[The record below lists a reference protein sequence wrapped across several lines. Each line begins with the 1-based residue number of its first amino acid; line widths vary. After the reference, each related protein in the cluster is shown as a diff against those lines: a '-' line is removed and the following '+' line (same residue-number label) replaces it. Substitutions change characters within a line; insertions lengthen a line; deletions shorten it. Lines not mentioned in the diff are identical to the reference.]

1 MHIYGQNGNDTTC
14 FDNAAQAHFD
24 AFAHVAVG
32 AACAGRAYFSSN
44 GEAKT
49 ARETINGLLCA
60 AGAPTV
66 DKTIPF
72 GVAYTV
78 GAVSEAAWSLLRLR
92 GETPMTRFLA
102 EPLSTTHWYAM
113 TPATP
118 EFGYL
123 PHVSFAQGV
132 ARLAP
137 GWASDVRGKG

>member
-32 AACAGRAYFSSN
+32 AACAGRAYFISN
-44 GEAKT
+44 GEPKT

-92 GETPMTRFLA
+92 GEPPMKIGRA
-102 EPLSTTHWYAM
+102 SCGQECVSTCRSRWSPYH
-113 TPATP
+113 
-118 EFGYL
+118 
-123 PHVSFAQGV
+123 
-132 ARLAP
+132 
-137 GWASDVRGKG
+137 